1 LHCLRDIRHGGAT
14 IGGLAHVMGCRDRLS
29 RVREGKAGRLQR
41 GDERVVGAIGARGY
55 AHADDDGKACQGR
68 E

>member
-1 LHCLRDIRHGGAT
+1 
-14 IGGLAHVMGCRDRLS
+14 MGCRYYLS
-29 RVREGKAGRLQR
+29 RVRKGKAGRLQR
-41 GDERVVGAIGARGY
+41 GDERVVGVIGARGN